1 MIIRKVWRWPKRS
14 ENGYFLVHI
23 PIDPF
28 YWQSPP
34 RTIFTNAKTFS
45 CVGAL
50 SSDERHFHAGDN
62 DRMLIYENSQETGP
76 MAHAA
81 PTLSPLLFIIVFTL
95 FAAQDGPTY
104 SFFPNFAQTSVS
116 SDFSHLLKFEIQKQ
130 PNDMKMKNSGSRTC
144 YPNRRQ
150 CDERK
155 ERNGLVLR
163 LLRKWYCFRLAFQI
177 ASHLL
182 DHGALVDEED
192 NDHQTLL
199 SHLVA
204 SSRPSWLDCC
214 LMPATQGR

>member
-1 MIIRKVWRWPKRS
+1 
-14 ENGYFLVHI
+14 
-23 PIDPF
+23 
-28 YWQSPP
+28 
-34 RTIFTNAKTFS
+34 
-45 CVGAL
+45 
-50 SSDERHFHAGDN
+50 
-62 DRMLIYENSQETGP
+62 MLIYENSQETGP
-76 MAHAA
+76 MAHTA

-163 LLRKWYCFRLAFQI
+163 LLRK
-177 ASHLL
+177 
-182 DHGALVDEED
+182 
-192 NDHQTLL
+192 
-199 SHLVA
+199 
-204 SSRPSWLDCC
+204 
-214 LMPATQGR
+214 